1 MLENYFNYKKHKT
14 DFKTEV
20 IAGTTTF
27 LTMAY
32 IMFLNPFILSGEFAG
47 PEKGF
52 FDFGAVYTA
61 TILATALA
69 CFIMAFYGKTWPIG
83 LAPGM
88 GINAFVAF
96 GVCAGMGYTPQEA
109 LGAVLVAGVLFL
121 IISLTPIR
129 AWLINSIPK
138 SLKLGIGAGIGLF
151 LAIIGLQIMEVVVD
165 DPVTLVKLGDLSNPL
180 VLLGCATFIAIVVLE
195 KMNVKGN
202 IIIGILV
209 FSIIAWTAGL
219 ANFNGIA
226 SSPPPMTY
234 LFEFDLSA
242 ALTAGM
248 STVIFTLL
256 FIDFF
261 DTAGT
266 LTSVANVAGKV
277 DKQGK
282 VQDINKAMLSDSVGT
297 VAGAMMGT
305 TTVTSY
311 VESGAGVKAGGK
323 TGMTSLV
330 IGLLFLACIFFAPL
344 ATSLPKQI
352 DGAAL
357 LFVSVLFVRNI
368 TDIEW
373 DDIGES
379 APAILAMIAMPLTY
393 SISNGI
399 ASSPPPMTYL
409 FEFDLSAAMT
419 AGMSTVIFTLLF
431 IDFFDT
437 AGTLTSVANVAGKV
451 GKDGKVQD
459 INKAMLSDS
468 VGTVAGAMM
477 GTTTV
482 TSYVESGAGVK
493 AGGKTGMTSLVIGL
507 LFLACIFFAPLA
519 TSLPKQIDGAAL
531 LFVSVL
537 FIRNIT
543 DIEWDDIAESAPAIL
558 AMIAMPL
565 TYSISNGIALAFV
578 SYALIKLFT
587 GKFSSTS
594 PAIWVIAIL
603 SVISFV
609 VA

>member
-1 MLENYFNYKKHKT
+1 MLENYFDYKKHKT
-14 DFKTEV
+14 NFKTEV
-20 IAGTTTF
+20 IAGVTTF

-52 FDFGAVYTA
+52 FDFGAVFTA
-61 TILATALA
+61 TIVATALA

-96 GVCAGMGYTPQEA
+96 GVVATMGYTPQAA

-129 AWLINSIPK
+129 SWLINSIPK

-151 LAIIGLQIMEVVVD
+151 LAIIGLEIMGVVGD
-165 DPVTLVKLGDLSNPL
+165 HPVTLVTLGDIKNPL
-180 VLLGCATFIAIVVLE
+180 VILGCLAFVSMIVME
-195 KMNVKGN
+195 KLNIKGN
-202 IIIGILV
+202 IIIGIIA
-209 FSIIAWTAGL
+209 FSIIAWVSGL
-219 ANFNGIA
+219 AKFNGVVGEI
-226 SSPPPMTY
+226 PPMTY
-234 LFEFDLSA
+234 LFDFDLTA
-242 ALTAGM
+242 AFTAGM

-357 LFVSVLFVRNI
+357 LFVSVLFIRNI

-373 DDIGES
+373 NDISES
-379 APAILAMIAMPLTY
+379 APAILAMI
-393 SISNGI
+393 S
-399 ASSPPPMTYL
+399 
-409 FEFDLSAAMT
+409 
-419 AGMSTVIFTLLF
+419 
-431 IDFFDT
+431 
-437 AGTLTSVANVAGKV
+437 
-451 GKDGKVQD
+451 
-459 INKAMLSDS
+459 
-468 VGTVAGAMM
+468 
-477 GTTTV
+477 
-482 TSYVESGAGVK
+482 
-493 AGGKTGMTSLVIGL
+493 
-507 LFLACIFFAPLA
+507 
-519 TSLPKQIDGAAL
+519 
-531 LFVSVL
+531 
-537 FIRNIT
+537 
-543 DIEWDDIAESAPAIL
+543 
-558 AMIAMPL
+558 MPL

-578 SYALIKLFT
+578 SYALIKIFT
-587 GKFSSTS
+587 GKFSTTS
-594 PAIWVIAIL
+594 PAIWVIAVL
-603 SVISFV
+603 SVVSFA

>member
-1 MLENYFNYKKHKT
+1 MLEKYFNYKKYKT

-20 IAGTTTF
+20 IAGVTTF

-52 FDFGAVYTA
+52 FDFGAVFTA

-96 GVCAGMGYTPQEA
+96 GVVAGMGYTPQAA

-129 AWLINSIPK
+129 AWLINSIPR

-151 LAIIGLQIMEVVVD
+151 LAIIGLEIMGVVAD
-165 DPVTLVKLGDLSNPL
+165 HPVTLVTLGDIKNPL
-180 VLLGCATFIAIVVLE
+180 ILLGCLAFVSMIVME
-195 KMNVKGN
+195 KLNVKGN
-202 IIIGILV
+202 IIIGILA
-209 FSIIAWTAGL
+209 FSIIAWVSGL
-219 ANFNGIA
+219 AKFNGVVGSI
-226 SSPPPMTY
+226 PPMTY
-234 LFEFDLSA
+234 LLDFDLTA
-242 ALTAGM
+242 AFTAGM

-277 DKQGK
+277 DSKGK
-282 VQDINKAMLSDSVGT
+282 VQDIEKAMMADSVGT
-297 VAGAMMGT
+297 VAGALMGT

-311 VESGAGVKAGGK
+311 VESGAGVKAGGR
-323 TGMTSLV
+323 TGMTSLT
-330 IGLLFLACIFFAPL
+330 IGVLFLSCLFLSPL
-344 ATSLPKQI
+344 ATSLPKEI

-357 LFVSVLFVRNI
+357 LYVSVLFVRNI

-379 APAILAMIAMPLTY
+379 APA
-393 SISNGI
+393 
-399 ASSPPPMTYL
+399 
-409 FEFDLSAAMT
+409 
-419 AGMSTVIFTLLF
+419 V
-431 IDFFDT
+431 
-437 AGTLTSVANVAGKV
+437 
-451 GKDGKVQD
+451 
-459 INKAMLSDS
+459 
-468 VGTVAGAMM
+468 
-477 GTTTV
+477 
-482 TSYVESGAGVK
+482 
-493 AGGKTGMTSLVIGL
+493 
-507 LFLACIFFAPLA
+507 
-519 TSLPKQIDGAAL
+519 
-531 LFVSVL
+531 
-537 FIRNIT
+537 
-543 DIEWDDIAESAPAIL
+543 L

-565 TYSISNGIALAFV
+565 TYSISNGIALAFI
-578 SYALIKLFT
+578 SYALIRLFT
-587 GKFSSTS
+587 GKFSQTS
-594 PAIWVIAIL
+594 SAIWVIAIL
-603 SVISFV
+603 SVISFA